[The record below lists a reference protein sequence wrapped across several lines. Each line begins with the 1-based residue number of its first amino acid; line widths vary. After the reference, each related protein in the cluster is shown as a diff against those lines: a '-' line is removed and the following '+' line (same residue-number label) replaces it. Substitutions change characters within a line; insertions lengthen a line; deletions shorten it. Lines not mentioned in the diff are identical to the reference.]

1 MISRLCKRYSCIHA
15 VINIKTIA
23 PLILYQEEGHAF
35 LLHGEEIKL
44 QGALI
49 AFVGDTPALAEVGG
63 FKKSVGPAF
72 RKCRECMTTENQMQL
87 YVRVLLY

>member
-1 MISRLCKRYSCIHA
+1 MISRLCKRYSRIHA
-15 VINIKTIA
+15 VINIKIIA
-23 PLILYQEEGHAF
+23 PLILYQKGGHAF

-49 AFVGDTPALAEVGG
+49 AFVGDTPALAEVGL
-63 FKKSVGPAF
+63 KKSVGPAF
-72 RKCRECMTTENQMQL
+72 RKCRECMATENQMQL